1 MKQRFSTNNST
12 KPMEFGEIDFEEI
25 EWRSEYSYLPDV
37 FGGSLLVQ
45 LLYRCVVYLG
55 QPKWL
60 AYMILSLPVIL
71 FLALRQ
77 LKHKS
82 TLILT
87 GHSVLL
93 KRPRLP
99 YGIKLLGRG
108 WLFEDIEIPY
118 ADLGEIEVQ
127 RELHETS
134 RYQLYRGIKRK
145 VVAVTIYSQGLH
157 KRIAVND
164 KLINL
169 PGFVKELERRK
180 QKALER
186 YQGYAKGTSLRQPG
200 RSVEIQSAQQ
210 EQKVERLLEEKVRVE
225 RLQQRLKS

>member
-12 KPMEFGEIDFEEI
+12 EPMEFGEIDFEEI

-37 FGGSLLVQ
+37 FGGGLLVHI
-45 LLYRCVVYLG
+45 LFRWVTHFG

-60 AYMILSLPVIL
+60 PYLITSLPIIL
-71 FLALRQ
+71 FLTFRLF
-77 LKHKS
+77 KHNSK
-82 TLILT
+82 LVLT

-99 YGIKLLGRG
+99 FGIQVPGLDWLLS
-108 WLFEDIEIPY
+108 DIEIPY
-118 ADLGEIEVQ
+118 VQLDEIES
-127 RELHETS
+127 REDLFLDK
-134 RYQLYRGIKRK
+134 YQLTGIAKRK
-145 VVAVTIYSQGLH
+145 VVAITIYSHDHFKQ
-157 KRIAVND
+157 IEVSD
-164 KLINL
+164 KLKDF
-169 PGFVKELERRK
+169 PAFVEELKRRR
-180 QKALER
+180 QAALLR

-210 EQKVERLLEEKVRVE
+210 KQKVERLLEEKASIE